1 MTLPGPLILYKIG
14 AIALVLTVVAILA
27 NNKLNEI
34 KREAYDQ
41 GVTAC
46 QAQAQEALRK
56 VNAANANTTQKLEA
70 DLADAGRR
78 YDDLAARRRDR
89 EQVIVREVEQALP
102 AQPNCEIT
110 PEILALRNRIRNQ

>member
-1 MTLPGPLILYKIG
+1 MTLQGKL
-14 AIALVLTVVAILA
+14 LVAAILA
-27 NNKLNEI
+27 IILIATGVLTINKI
-34 KREAYDQ
+34 RSDAY
-41 GVTAC
+41 
-46 QAQAQEALRK
+46 QAGQQSERQVHADALAK
-56 VNAANANTTQKLEA
+56 VNEANAKTTQKLEA

>member
-1 MTLPGPLILYKIG
+1 MSTLTLQGKLLVAAIL
-14 AIALVLTVVAILA
+14 AIALITGGFLTI
-27 NNKLNEI
+27 NKI
-34 KREAYDQ
+34 KADAYTKGRAD
-41 GVTAC
+41 C
-46 QAQAQEALRK
+46 QAQAAEVLRT
-56 VNAANANTTQKLEA
+56 VNEANAKTTQKLEA